1 MDFAQ
6 SCFYNVE
13 YSFFENVRLYNKPTF
28 YVLYLS
34 IAIDILSQYFEQQW
48 RMVGF
53 TVKKKSRE
61 CECFV
66 VKNVFDAICTV
77 NIFSKCQVN
86 GSEKND

>member
-34 IAIDILSQYFEQQW
+34 IVIDILSQYFEQQW

-53 TVKKKSRE
+53 TVKKKNLG
-61 CECFV
+61 
-66 VKNVFDAICTV
+66 NVNVLLLRMSLMPFALS
-77 NIFSKCQVN
+77 IFFLNVR
-86 GSEKND
+86 